1 MKDTYQTIAAPN
13 EPILFKEKNSKF
25 FGYTFPISSE
35 EEVKPI
41 IEILKK
47 EHPHAVHYC
56 YAYQIGTE
64 TVVFRANDDGEP
76 SNTAGTPIYG
86 QIQSFGL
93 TNILIVVVRIF
104 GGTKLGVGGLIT
116 AYKTAAQLAIEASE
130 IVEKT
135 IDVFF
140 EITFD
145 YKNMNKVM
153 RVIKEKQLQIVNQ
166 EMEIDAETNL
176 PIGKIECCIRKKNI
190 EYCFSSII
198 SVVNRWFS
206 IIPKYNLEE
215 RLDDPFLRTQKP
227 TQIRQLL
234 ITLVL
239 HYKLRNQILSS
250 QTSDF

>member
-1 MKDTYQTIAAPN
+1 M
-13 EPILFKEKNSKF
+13 
-25 FGYTFPISSE
+25 
-35 EEVKPI
+35 
-41 IEILKK
+41 
-47 EHPHAVHYC
+47 HYC

-86 QIQSFGL
+86 QIQSYGL

-176 PIGKIECCIRKKNI
+176 PIGKIECSIRKKNAEMVFGIFENMFEIQI
-190 EYCFSSII
+190 EKKI
-198 SVVNRWFS
+198 
-206 IIPKYNLEE
+206 
-215 RLDDPFLRTQKP
+215 
-227 TQIRQLL
+227 
-234 ITLVL
+234 
-239 HYKLRNQILSS
+239 
-250 QTSDF
+250 